1 MFLLLFLLVDALL
14 LSARYLLLLFFKT
27 LLLKLLQSRL
37 FGFFFSLSSSDSLEL
52 SLLDLVLL
60 CPLVR
65 KLFRLGSLDLFLPLA
80 LELLD
85 LLRFFFFLYASF
97 VLLSDVSSASLRAL
111 LCVVVCAPLVSRVG
125 GLIEGN

>member
-14 LSARYLLLLFFKT
+14 LSARYLLLLFFFFF
-27 LLLKLLQSRL
+27 LLKLLQSRL
-37 FGFFFSLSSSDSLEL
+37 FGFLFSLSSSDSLEL

-111 LCVVVCAPLVSRVG
+111 LCVVVCAPFVPRFG